1 VRGAR
6 GIEDGVVGRGGLLRW
21 LVAVLVCVV
30 GCGVIGAGVAF
41 AGVGPGWTIRSVAV
55 PTDFSDKTGP
65 TGNGYF
71 VTATNVGSGASSGA
85 LVLRDTLPAG
95 VAVAAQE
102 LVHAVVRA
110 EAYNPKNPGGGEE
123 GERLSCSN
131 TASVVEC
138 VDGEAVQPGGVIQ
151 LHVEV
156 EITGPPPEVLGL
168 NEAEISGGGAASAVT
183 EGAETAFTPVNG
195 RVAGFGVQY
204 FSVGAFGA
212 GGERDVQAGSHPVA
226 ISTAIAYNTHIDLQ
240 GTVGAGLIAYD
251 PVAEPREQ
259 NVDLPMGFAGDML
272 VAPRCS
278 AVDVAAETCP
288 VDTIVGAVGI
298 FKAHGVEL
306 NDLPHLYNVVPEAG
320 YPAEFGFT
328 FLKSAF
334 FLRARVLPSGSGYV
348 LSVPLPDTPRS
359 ELFKI
364 REATVTFFGDPELVD
379 GVGVGEAFAS
389 NPTSCGTEPVS
400 ARLETNSW
408 VDPGDWQTAEAPML
422 TGPGDTGLQ
431 GCGALQFSPSISV
444 TPETTEADTP
454 SGFEVDLRVPQTP
467 NFEGDLA
474 TSDLKDAVV
483 SFPSGVS
490 LTAGAANGLVAC
502 QASGPEGIEL
512 GDHDQIDA
520 DELAEEGVIQ
530 EGEEEGYEGDEDG
543 LIHASAGHC
552 PLASQVGEVEVTS
565 PLVASP
571 LKGHL
576 FVAEPGCGG
585 VGQPACTATS
595 AEDGELFGVYL
606 EVSGSGLVIK
616 LHGKVSVNPQT
627 GQLSTR
633 FEEAPELPF
642 SELKLKLNGGQRAP
656 LAEPQSCGTA
666 TMTSDLT
673 PWSTPYTPDATPFA
687 SYQVNGCTG
696 GFAPGFLAQTSNPAG
711 GSFSPFTLTLSRR
724 DGEGDLSGLS
734 VGMPVGVLARVAGV
748 ELCPSAAAAAGSC
761 GVVAPGSRVGSVLAA
776 AGAGGDPFWQRGSVY
791 LTGPY
796 NGGPFGLSVV
806 VPAVAGPYNLG
817 DIVVRASLRID
828 PVTGV
833 ASVVSDPFPQMVDG
847 VPLRVQAIN
856 VTVGEGDSF
865 TFNPTDCVK
874 SAVTGT
880 VSSAQGA
887 SVAVSAPFA
896 ATGCSK
902 LPFSPSISVSTAGRA
917 SKAKGASLDTRLVM
931 PGAVAGSGM
940 VSGGADIASV
950 KVELPRQLPA
960 RNTTLQ
966 KACLAAVFEANPAA
980 CPVASDVG
988 SVVVDTPLLAGPLV
1002 GPAYLVSYGG
1012 AKFPAMVMILQ
1023 GEGVKIEVTGS
1034 IYVSKKGIT
1043 SVTVKSVPDAPITSF
1058 ELKTPTGPFS
1068 VLTSFVPAKDEF
1080 SLCGQSLVM
1089 PTEIVGQ
1096 NGVVFKQNT
1105 RIAVTG
1111 CNTGKKKKAK
1121 GARARGA
1128 RARGARVARG
1138 AGRVRNAWRDGGQG

>member
-1 VRGAR
+1 
-6 GIEDGVVGRGGLLRW
+6 
-21 LVAVLVCVV
+21 LVLVLVLVLVCVV
-30 GCGVIGAGVAF
+30 GSGVVGSGVAY
-41 AGVGPGWTIRSVAV
+41 AGVGPGWTIRSVAL
-55 PTDFSDKTGP
+55 PTDFSDKTGA

-71 VTATNVGSGASSGA
+71 VTATNVGSGASSGG

-95 VAVAAQE
+95 VAVATQE

-138 VDGEAVQPGGVIQ
+138 SDGEAVQPGGVIQ

-156 EITGPPPEVLGL
+156 EFTGTPPGVLGL

-183 EGAETAFTPVNG
+183 EGAETASTPVNG
-195 RVAGFGVQY
+195 GVAGFGVQY

-212 GGERDVQAGSHPVA
+212 DGEQDAQAGSHPVT

-240 GTVGAGLIAYD
+240 STVGSPPIAYD
-251 PVAEPREQ
+251 PVEEPKEQ

-272 VAPRCS
+272 AAPRCT

-288 VDTIVGAVGI
+288 ADTIVGAVGI

-306 NDLPHLYNVVPEAG
+306 NDIPHLYNIVPEAG

-334 FLRARVLPSGSGYV
+334 FLRARVLPSASGYV

-389 NPTSCGTEPVS
+389 SPTSCGTEPVS

-408 VDPGDWQTAEAPML
+408 VDPGDWQSAEALMFEGPGGQGL
-422 TGPGDTGLQ
+422 TG
-431 GCGALQFSPSISV
+431 CSALQFAPSIGV
-444 TPETTEADTP
+444 TPETTQADTP
-454 SGFEVDLRVPQTP
+454 SGFEVDLRVPQAP
-467 NFEGDLA
+467 NVEGDLA

-512 GDHDQIDA
+512 GDHDEVDA
-520 DELAEEGVIQ
+520 DRLAEEGVIQ
-530 EGEEEGYEGDEDG
+530 EGEEEGYHGSGDG
-543 LIHASAGHC
+543 LVHAAAGHC
-552 PLASQVGEVEVTS
+552 PLASQVGEVEILT
-565 PLVASP
+565 PLLESP

-576 FVAEPGCGG
+576 FVAAPGCGG
-585 VGQPACTATS
+585 AGQPACTPTS

-606 EVSGSGLVIK
+606 EIAGSGLVIK

-642 SELKLKLNGGQRAP
+642 SELRLRLDGGQRAP
-656 LAEPQSCGTA
+656 LAEPQSCGSVSL
-666 TMTSDLT
+666 TSDLT
-673 PWSTPYTPDATPFA
+673 PWSTPYTSDATPFA
-687 SYQVNGCTG
+687 SYGVTGCTG
-696 GFAPGFLAQTSNPAG
+696 AFAPGFAAGTTTTAG

-724 DGEGDLSGLS
+724 DGEGDLSGLT
-734 VGMPVGVLARVAGV
+734 VNMPQGLLARVAGV
-748 ELCPSAAAAAGSC
+748 ELCPSGAAAAGSC

-776 AGAGGDPFWQRGSVY
+776 AGAGGDPFWQKGSVY

-847 VPLRVQAIN
+847 VPLRVQTIN
-856 VTVGEGDSF
+856 VTVGEGNNF
-865 TFNPTDCVK
+865 TFNPTDCTK

-880 VSSAQGA
+880 VSSAEGTK
-887 SVAVSAPFA
+887 VGVSASFA
-896 ATGCSK
+896 ATGCAK
-902 LPFSPSISVSTAGRA
+902 LPFAPSVAVSTVGRA
-917 SKAKGASLDTRLVM
+917 SKAKGASLDTRLSM

-940 VSGGADIASV
+940 VGADANIASV
-950 KVELPRQLPA
+950 KVELPKQLPA

-966 KACLAAVFEANPAA
+966 KACLAAVFEANPAS
-980 CPVASDVG
+980 CPAGSDVG
-988 SVVVDTPLLAGPLV
+988 SVVVHTPVLASPLV

-1012 AKFPAMVMILQ
+1012 AKFPDMVMILQ

-1034 IYVSKKGIT
+1034 IFVSKKGIT

-1068 VLTSFVPAKDEF
+1068 VLTSYVPAKDEF
-1080 SLCGQSLVM
+1080 NLCGQSLVM

-1096 NGVVFKQNT
+1096 NGVVFKQST
-1105 RIAVTG
+1105 KIAITG
-1111 CNTGKKKKAK
+1111 CSVKKNAK
-1121 GARARGA
+1121 GARSARKSAKGARNAGNARGA
-1128 RARGARVARG
+1128 VASGRRG
-1138 AGRVRNAWRDGGQG
+1138 